1 MQGVPR
7 EVHYEFPES
16 NMISDRFDIVQLEE
30 NLFMLS
36 FYFGEER
43 IQARI
48 FANRTEMKE
57 TRDLIDDT
65 LNLIV

>member
-1 MQGVPR
+1 M
-7 EVHYEFPES
+7 HYEFPES
-16 NMISDRFDIVQLEE
+16 NLVSDRFDIIQLEDD
-30 NLFMLS
+30 LFLMS

-48 FANRTEMKE
+48 FANRAEMKE

-65 LNLIV
+65 LNLPT